1 MKVLFPERSR
11 SNQIIAISLPIL
23 SGMISQNILNLVDAA
38 MVGHL
43 GSAALGAVGISSY
56 MNFLFVSLFMGLA
69 TGVQVM
75 VARRLGENQTQRAAA
90 PLNGSLLLNLLIA
103 VPAAIGLY
111 FLSPA
116 IISLLLDDPMVIDEA
131 EIYLQMRA
139 VGIWAIAMNF
149 TFRGFWSGIKLTKYY
164 MYVLVSMHAVN
175 IFLNYALIYGNFG
188 FPEMGV
194 QGAGLGTSISMIMG
208 TFAHFILCFYKGR
221 RFGFMERLPSVESLK
236 SIIKL
241 SVPNSLQQFFF
252 AAGFST
258 LFWIISKV
266 GTDALAAANAL
277 TNIMLVAILPCIAF
291 GISASTLVSEALGKK
306 DIEDAYQWGW
316 DVSKVTILALTAL
329 GIVFLAFGES
339 ILAIFLVEESALE
352 LALVPMMILALM
364 LPLEALGMVMM
375 HALIGAGATNQSMKV
390 SMVMQWLLFLPAVW
404 VLGPMMGF
412 GLAVIWLAQAIY
424 RSVQAIIFTYMWR
437 SRNWCDISV

>member
-56 MNFLFVSLFMGLA
+56 MNFLFVALFMGLA

-75 VARRLGENQTQRAAA
+75 VARRLGEGETQRAAA

-103 VPAAIGLY
+103 VPAAIALY
-111 FLSPA
+111 FLSPS
-116 IISLLLDDPMVIDEA
+116 IIGLLLDDPMVIDEA
-131 EIYLQMRA
+131 EIYLQMRV

-194 QGAGLGTSISMIMG
+194 QGAGLGTSISMILG
-208 TFAHFILCFYKGR
+208 TIAHFILCLYKGR
-221 RFGFMERLPSVESLK
+221 RFGFMERLPSRESLK

-306 DIEDAYQWGW
+306 DVEDAYQWGW
-316 DVSKVTILALTAL
+316 DVSKLTILALTLL
-329 GIVFLAFGES
+329 GIVFLLFAKP
-339 ILAIFLVEESALE
+339 ILSVFLVEESALE
-352 LALVPMMILALM
+352 LAITPMIILALM

-390 SMVMQWLLFLPAVW
+390 SMGMQWLLFLPAVW
-404 VLGPMMGF
+404 VLGPVMGF

-424 RSVQAIIFTYMWR
+424 RSAQAVIFTYMWR
-437 SRNWCDISV
+437 SRGWNDISV

>member
-1 MKVLFPERSR
+1 MISVLPERAR
-11 SNQIIAISLPIL
+11 ANQIIAISLPIL

-75 VARRLGENQTQRAAA
+75 VARRLGEGRTGRAAA
-90 PLNGSLLLNLLIA
+90 PLNGSLLLNLLLA
-103 VPAAIGLY
+103 VPAAIVLY
-111 FLSPA
+111 FAAPTIVTS
-116 IISLLLDDPMVIDEA
+116 LLDDPNVIRES
-131 EIYLQMRA
+131 EVYLQMR
-139 VGIWAIAMNF
+139 VIGIWAIAMNF

-164 MYVLVSMHAVN
+164 MYVLISMHAVN

-194 QGAGLGTSISMIMG
+194 QGAGLGTSISMILG
-208 TFAHFILCFYKGR
+208 TVAHFTLGLYKAR
-221 RFGFMERLPSVESLK
+221 PYGFMEKLPSLDSLK
-236 SIIKL
+236 SIIRL
-241 SVPNSLQQFFF
+241 SIPNSVQQFFF

-266 GTDALAAANAL
+266 STDSLAAANAL

-306 DIEDAYQWGW
+306 DQNDAYQWGW
-316 DVSKVTILALTAL
+316 DVTKLTVIVLTLLAVIFILFA
-329 GIVFLAFGES
+329 EP
-339 ILAIFLVEESALE
+339 ILSVFLVEVSALE
-352 LALVPMMILALM
+352 LAYWPMIILAIM

-375 HALIGAGATNQSMKV
+375 HALIGAGATNKSMKV
-390 SMVMQWLLFLPAVW
+390 SLGMQWLLFLPAVW
-404 VLGPMMGF
+404 VIGPILGY
-412 GLAVIWLAQAIY
+412 GLAVIWLAQAAY
-424 RSVQAIIFTYMWR
+424 RSVQAIIFTFMWR
-437 SRNWCDISV
+437 NKGWSNISV

>member
-1 MKVLFPERSR
+1 MKVLFPERTR

-56 MNFLFVSLFMGLA
+56 LNFLFVALFMGLA

-75 VARRLGENQTQRAAA
+75 VARRLGEGNTERAAA

-103 VPAAIGLY
+103 VPVSVVLY
-111 FLSPA
+111 FQAPS
-116 IISLLLDDPMVIDEA
+116 ITGLLLDDPAVINEA
-131 EIYLQMRA
+131 EIYLQMRI

-164 MYVLVSMHAVN
+164 MYVLVSMHVLN

-194 QGAGLGTSISMIMG
+194 QGAGLGTSISMIAG
-208 TFAHFILCFYKGR
+208 TVAHFILCFYKARG
-221 RFGFMERLPSVESLK
+221 FGYMERLPSLESLK

-266 GTDALAAANAL
+266 GTDSLAAANAL

-306 DIEDAYQWGW
+306 DVEDAYQWGW
-316 DVSKVTILALTAL
+316 DVSKITILVLSVL
-329 GIVFLAFGES
+329 GLIFLLFGEP
-339 ILAIFLVEESALE
+339 ILAVFLVEENALE
-352 LALVPMMILALM
+352 LAILPMTILALM

-375 HALIGAGATNQSMKV
+375 HALIGAGATSQSMKV
-390 SMVMQWLLFLPAVW
+390 SLGLQWLLFLPAVW
-404 VLGPMMGF
+404 VLGPVLGY
-412 GLAVIWLAQAIY
+412 GLVMIWLVQAVY
-424 RSVQAIIFTYMWR
+424 RSMQALIFTHMWR
-437 SRNWCDISV
+437 NRGWCDISV